1 MAVLTATGLH
11 PTTFTH
17 PHSHYYYY
25 EKSSYSSSSSM
36 NHHVPHHHQPSQRR
50 PRRTSP
56 SSSKAIPQLVA
67 HFICLVA
74 HRTWPRPNGRQQL
87 SSQQQQPSSTFD
99 DAQPHPSFLAFV
111 NRIVRMSGVSSDLLF
126 LALLYIIRLR
136 RSTCSS
142 SILEPASPTAQ
153 SLSTHSFESHA
164 ALAKARLVTAAIIL
178 AQKVTDDNRFT
189 NKTWAELTGFVL
201 ADVNQMEADF
211 LARVDFRLH
220 VGDGEYAAWV
230 RHCKAW
236 ARQLGVLLEH
246 GGEQVNTVQPD
257 GKVAGY
263 YRKRKAGLPDY
274 ALCDTSTR
282 KRAVQRPLD
291 MSTYPVDQA
300 KWAATPTA
308 PHLFS
313 ALPAFQQPHNSQ
325 SAPIHYVTLPQPTPS
340 AYSWTCAHEF
350 QQPLYA
356 VCGYTYTTTGH
367 VVAETTFLDGMGMAI
382 GQYGYMQ

>member
-1 MAVLTATGLH
+1 MAVLTWTGLH
-11 PTTFTH
+11 PTTH
-17 PHSHYYYY
+17 PHSHYYY
-25 EKSSYSSSSSM
+25 KSYSSM
-36 NHHVPHHHQPSQRR
+36 NHHVPHHQPSQRR

-56 SSSKAIPQLVA
+56 SPSLSSSSKAIPQLVA
-67 HFICLVA
+67 HFICLVV
-74 HRTWPRPNGRQQL
+74 HRTWPRPNGQL
-87 SSQQQQPSSTFD
+87 SSQPSSTFD

-136 RSTCSS
+136 RSSSGSS
-142 SILEPASPTAQ
+142 SMLEPTSPTTQ
-153 SLSTHSFESHA
+153 SLVSTHSFESQA
-164 ALAKARLVTAAIIL
+164 ALSEARLVTAAIIL

-201 ADVNQMEADF
+201 TDVNQMEADF

-230 RHCKAW
+230 RHCKTW

-246 GGEQVNTVQPD
+246 GGEQVNTVQPVQPD

-263 YRKRKAGLPDY
+263 YRKRKAGVPDY
-274 ALCDTSTR
+274 ALSDTSTR
-282 KRAVQRPLD
+282 KRAVRRPLD
-291 MSTYPVDQA
+291 MTTYPVDQA
-300 KWAATPTA
+300 KWAAPTA
-308 PHLFS
+308 PHVFS
-313 ALPAFQQPHNSQ
+313 ALPAPFQQPHNSQ
-325 SAPIHYVTLPQPTPS
+325 TAPIHYVTLPQPTPS
-340 AYSWTCAHEF
+340 AYSWTCCAHEF

-367 VVAETTFLDGMGMAI
+367 VVAETTWLDGMGMAI